1 MYHKVLSVGDYSEDH
16 MFDAIEAVL
25 TASSMT
31 KKKVRERVTNYCP
44 VYSTLTLILR
54 KFTHF
59 GFRSLS
65 LVAIRH
71 RVWMAT

>member
-31 KKKVRERVTNYCP
+31 KKKVRERVTVYC
-44 VYSTLTLILR
+44 VISNFSLHVLWVSFLEFYSQ
-54 KFTHF
+54 
-59 GFRSLS
+59 
-65 LVAIRH
+65 
-71 RVWMAT
+71 